1 MLFVAIIHLLT
12 QPVAE
17 FWQLFVVG
25 LGIYEVCINIEILAS
40 ILLADSRALTVSV
53 VIICICIVLSGEN
66 PTLTQL
72 QHSLGI
78 SIPYPLVRYLVL
90 PLFHSYNSFFFFASL
105 FSFLF
110 LLKY

>member
-1 MLFVAIIHLLT
+1 MQVLAPLLFVSIIHILT

-17 FWQLFVVG
+17 FWHIFIVG
-25 LGIYEVCINIEILAS
+25 LGIYEVCVNIAILAS

-53 VIICICIVLSGEN
+53 VAICICNVLSGEN

-78 SIPYPLVRYLVL
+78 FTFNNKI
-90 PLFHSYNSFFFFASL
+90 
-105 FSFLF
+105 
-110 LLKY
+110 